1 MPGPTRAPSCGGAFT
16 GASDAAQPHRSE
28 GEGEGYV
35 LFDYVP
41 ILVQLLIAIGVALG
55 VIAISNF
62 VGTRKPSAAKLAP
75 YESGMTPVGM
85 AWRRFPI
92 RFYLTAMLF
101 VIFDVE
107 IIFFFPWAVILRHMK
122 AGGREYVLFGLAEM
136 LVFMAFLL
144 LGYVYI
150 WKKGALQWE

>member
-1 MPGPTRAPSCGGAFT
+1 VIACTKFAAAPTTAREPGET
-16 GASDAAQPHRSE
+16 GVQ
-28 GEGEGYV
+28 

-41 ILVQLLIAIGVALG
+41 ILVQLLIAVGVAMG
-55 VIAISNF
+55 VILISNF
-62 VGTRKPSAAKLAP
+62 LGTKKPTAAKLAP
-75 YESGMTPVGM
+75 YESGMTPIGM

-101 VIFDVE
+101 VIFDIE
-107 IIFFFPWAVILRHMK
+107 IIFFYPWAVFLRHAK
-122 AGGREYVLFGLAEM
+122 EAGYAAGDPTGYVWFVLAEM

-150 WKKGALQWE
+150 WKKGALRWE

>member
-1 MPGPTRAPSCGGAFT
+1 M
-16 GASDAAQPHRSE
+16 Q
-28 GEGEGYV
+28 

-41 ILVQLLIAIGVALG
+41 ILVQVVIAVGVALG
-55 VIAISNF
+55 VVAISNF
-62 VGTRKPSAAKLAP
+62 LGTHKPSAAKLAP
-75 YESGMTPVGM
+75 YESGMTPIGM

-107 IIFFFPWAVILRHMK
+107 IIFFYPWAVFLRHARV
-122 AGGREYVLFGLAEM
+122 AGVAVGNEMGYVWFFLSEM

-144 LGYVYI
+144 LGYLYI
-150 WKKGALQWE
+150 WKKGALTWE

>member
-1 MPGPTRAPSCGGAFT
+1 M
-16 GASDAAQPHRSE
+16 Q
-28 GEGEGYV
+28 

-41 ILVQLLIAIGVALG
+41 ILIQLLIALLVAGG
-55 VIAISNF
+55 VIIISNF
-62 VGTRKPSAAKLAP
+62 VGSKKPTAAKLAP
-75 YESGMTPVGM
+75 YESGMQPIGM

-107 IIFFFPWAVILRHMK
+107 IIFFFPWAVFLRHAKEMGAA
-122 AGGREYVLFGLAEM
+122 AGMEWQYVSFILAEM

-144 LGYVYI
+144 LGYIYI
-150 WKKGALQWE
+150 WKKGALTWD

>member
-1 MPGPTRAPSCGGAFT
+1 MHKLLSGLKT
-16 GASDAAQPHRSE
+16 ASEQ
-28 GEGEGYV
+28 GENRV
-35 LFDYVP
+35 QLFDYVP
-41 ILVQLLIAIGVALG
+41 ILVQLLIAVMVAAG
-55 VIAISNF
+55 VILISNF
-62 VGTRKPSAAKLAP
+62 LGTKKPTAAKLAP
-75 YESGMTPVGM
+75 YESGMTPIGM

-107 IIFFFPWAVILRHMK
+107 VIFFYPWAVFLRHARE
-122 AGGREYVLFGLAEM
+122 AGFAAGNEAGYVWFILGEM

-150 WKKGALQWE
+150 WKKGALTWE

>member
-1 MPGPTRAPSCGGAFT
+1 MHKVSGGRPAV
-16 GASDAAQPHRSE
+16 RNW
-28 GEGEGYV
+28 GEKRV
-35 LFDYVP
+35 QLFDFVP
-41 ILVQLLIAIGVALG
+41 ILVQLLIAVGVALG

-62 VGTRKPSAAKLAP
+62 LGTKKPSAAKLAP
-75 YESGMTPVGM
+75 YESGMTPIGM

-107 IIFFFPWAVILRHMK
+107 VIFFYPWAVFLRHAK
-122 AGGREYVLFGLAEM
+122 EIGAAAGNELAYVWFFLAEM

-150 WKKGALQWE
+150 WKKGALTWD

>member
-1 MPGPTRAPSCGGAFT
+1 M
-16 GASDAAQPHRSE
+16 
-28 GEGEGYV
+28 

-41 ILVQLLIAIGVALG
+41 ILVQLLIAVGVALG

-62 VGTRKPSAAKLAP
+62 IGTKKPSAAKLAP
-75 YESGMTPVGM
+75 YESGMAPVGM

-122 AGGREYVLFGLAEM
+122 AGGPDYVLFVLAEM

>member
-1 MPGPTRAPSCGGAFT
+1 V
-16 GASDAAQPHRSE
+16 Q
-28 GEGEGYV
+28 

-41 ILVQLLIAIGVALG
+41 ILVQVVIAVGVALG
-55 VIAISNF
+55 VVAISNF
-62 VGTRKPSAAKLAP
+62 LGTHKPSAAKLAP
-75 YESGMTPVGM
+75 YESGMTPIGM

-107 IIFFFPWAVILRHMK
+107 IIFFYPWAVFLRHARV
-122 AGGREYVLFGLAEM
+122 AGVAAGNEMGYAWFFLSEM

-144 LGYVYI
+144 LGYLYI
-150 WKKGALQWE
+150 WKKGALTWE

>member
-1 MPGPTRAPSCGGAFT
+1 
-16 GASDAAQPHRSE
+16 
-28 GEGEGYV
+28 V

-41 ILVQLLIAIGVALG
+41 ILIQVLIAVAVAAG

-62 VGTRKPSAAKLAP
+62 IGTKRPTPAKLAP
-75 YESGMTPVGM
+75 YESGMVPVGM

-107 IIFFFPWAVILRHMK
+107 IIFFFPWAVILRHLK
-122 AGGREYVLFGLAEM
+122 AGGTAYVWFVLAEM

-144 LGYVYI
+144 LGYLYI
-150 WKKGALQWE
+150 WRKGALQWD

>member
-1 MPGPTRAPSCGGAFT
+1 M
-16 GASDAAQPHRSE
+16 
-28 GEGEGYV
+28 

-41 ILVQLLIAIGVALG
+41 IVIQLLIALAVSGGMLV
-55 VIAISNF
+55 ISNF
-62 VGTRKPSAAKLAP
+62 LGTKRPTAVKLAP

-92 RFYLTAMLF
+92 KFYLTAMLF

-107 IIFFFPWAVILRHMK
+107 IIFFYPWAVILRHMK
-122 AGGREYVLFGLAEM
+122 AGGGAWVWFGLVEM

-144 LGYVYI
+144 LGYVYVL
-150 WKKGALQWE
+150 KKRALEWE

>member
-1 MPGPTRAPSCGGAFT
+1 V
-16 GASDAAQPHRSE
+16 Q
-28 GEGEGYV
+28 

-41 ILVQLLIAIGVALG
+41 ILVQLLIAVGVALG

-62 VGTRKPSAAKLAP
+62 LGTRKPTAAKLAP
-75 YESGMTPVGM
+75 YESGMTPIGM

-107 IIFFFPWAVILRHMK
+107 IIFFYPWAVFLRHAK
-122 AGGREYVLFGLAEM
+122 EAGFAAANEAGYVWFTVTEM

-150 WKKGALQWE
+150 WKKGALTWD

>member
-1 MPGPTRAPSCGGAFT
+1 M
-16 GASDAAQPHRSE
+16 
-28 GEGEGYV
+28 

-41 ILVQLLIAIGVALG
+41 ILIQIGVALLVALG
-55 VIAISNF
+55 VVAISNF
-62 VGTRKPSAAKLAP
+62 VGTKRPTPAKLVP
-75 YESGMTPVGM
+75 YESGMVPVGM

-92 RFYLTAMLF
+92 KFYVTAMLF

-107 IIFFFPWAVILRHMK
+107 IIFFYPWAVILRFMK
-122 AGGREYVLFGLAEM
+122 AGGPAYVAFGLVEM

-150 WKKGALQWE
+150 LRKKALQWE

>member
-1 MPGPTRAPSCGGAFT
+1 M
-16 GASDAAQPHRSE
+16 Q
-28 GEGEGYV
+28 

-41 ILVQLLIAIGVALG
+41 ILVQLVIAVGVSLG
-55 VIAISNF
+55 VIVISNF
-62 VGTRKPSAAKLAP
+62 VGSKKPTAAKLAP
-75 YESGMTPVGM
+75 YESGMQPIGM

-107 IIFFFPWAVILRHMK
+107 IIFFFPWAVFLRHAK
-122 AGGREYVLFGLAEM
+122 ESGAAAGNEMAYVSFILAEM
-136 LVFMAFLL
+136 LVFIAFLL

-150 WKKGALQWE
+150 WKKGALTWD

>member
-1 MPGPTRAPSCGGAFT
+1 MP
-16 GASDAAQPHRSE
+16 
-28 GEGEGYV
+28 
-35 LFDYVP
+35 FDYVP
-41 ILVQLLIAIGVALG
+41 ILIQIFIALAVALG
-55 VIAISNF
+55 VVAISNF
-62 VGTRKPSAAKLAP
+62 VGTKKPTAAKLAP

-107 IIFFFPWAVILRHMK
+107 IIFFYPWAVMLRHMK
-122 AGGREYVLFGLAEM
+122 VGGPTYVWFGLVEM

-144 LGYVYI
+144 LGYIYI
-150 WKKGALQWE
+150 LKKGALQWE

>member
-1 MPGPTRAPSCGGAFT
+1 M
-16 GASDAAQPHRSE
+16 Q
-28 GEGEGYV
+28 

-41 ILVQLLIAIGVALG
+41 ILIQLLIALLVCAG
-55 VIAISNF
+55 VIVISNF
-62 VGTRKPSAAKLAP
+62 VGSKKPTAAKLAP
-75 YESGMTPVGM
+75 YESGMQPIGM

-107 IIFFFPWAVILRHMK
+107 IIFFYPWAVFLRHAK
-122 AGGREYVLFGLAEM
+122 EIGHAAGMEWAYVSFILAEM

-144 LGYVYI
+144 LGYLYI
-150 WKKGALQWE
+150 WKKGALTWD

>member
-1 MPGPTRAPSCGGAFT
+1 
-16 GASDAAQPHRSE
+16 
-28 GEGEGYV
+28 V

-41 ILVQLLIAIGVALG
+41 ILIQVLIAVGVAAG

-62 VGTRKPSAAKLAP
+62 IGTKRPTPAKLAP
-75 YESGMTPVGM
+75 YESGMVPVGM

-107 IIFFFPWAVILRHMK
+107 IIFFFPWAVILRHLK
-122 AGGREYVLFGLAEM
+122 AGGTAYVWFVLAEM

-144 LGYVYI
+144 LGYLYI
-150 WKKGALQWE
+150 WRKGALQWD

>member
-1 MPGPTRAPSCGGAFT
+1 V
-16 GASDAAQPHRSE
+16 Q
-28 GEGEGYV
+28 

-41 ILVQLLIAIGVALG
+41 ILIQVLIALVIALG
-55 VIAISNF
+55 VIVISNF
-62 VGTRKPSAAKLAP
+62 VGTKKPTAAKLAP
-75 YESGMTPVGM
+75 YESGMQPIGM

-101 VIFDVE
+101 VLFDVE
-107 IIFFFPWAVILRHMK
+107 VIFFYPWAVFLRHAK
-122 AGGREYVLFGLAEM
+122 AAGAAAGMEGAYVAFVLVEM

-150 WKKGALQWE
+150 WKKGALTWD

>member
-1 MPGPTRAPSCGGAFT
+1 M
-16 GASDAAQPHRSE
+16 Q
-28 GEGEGYV
+28 

-41 ILVQLLIAIGVALG
+41 ILIQLIIAVGVSLG
-55 VIAISNF
+55 VIVISKF
-62 VGTRKPSAAKLAP
+62 VGSKKPTAAKLAP
-75 YESGMTPVGM
+75 YESGMQPIGM

-107 IIFFFPWAVILRHMK
+107 IIFFYPWAVFLRHAK
-122 AGGREYVLFGLAEM
+122 ESGAAAGNEMAYVAFILAEM

-150 WKKGALQWE
+150 WKKGALKWD

>member
-1 MPGPTRAPSCGGAFT
+1 M
-16 GASDAAQPHRSE
+16 QI
-28 GEGEGYV
+28 Y
-35 LFDYVP
+35 DYVP
-41 ILVQLLIAIGVALG
+41 ILIQLLIALFVALG
-55 VIAISNF
+55 VILISNF
-62 VGTRKPSAAKLAP
+62 VGTKKPNAAKLAP
-75 YESGMTPVGM
+75 YESGMAPIGM

-107 IIFFFPWAVILRHMK
+107 IIFFYPWAVFLRHAK
-122 AGGREYVLFGLAEM
+122 AAGTAAGNEMGYVLFILAEM

-150 WKKGALQWE
+150 WKKGALTWD

>member
-1 MPGPTRAPSCGGAFT
+1 
-16 GASDAAQPHRSE
+16 
-28 GEGEGYV
+28 
-35 LFDYVP
+35 
-41 ILVQLLIAIGVALG
+41 
-55 VIAISNF
+55 
-62 VGTRKPSAAKLAP
+62 
-75 YESGMTPVGM
+75 MTPIGM

-107 IIFFFPWAVILRHMK
+107 IIFFYPWAVFLRHARV
-122 AGGREYVLFGLAEM
+122 AGAAAGNEMGYAWFFLSEM

-150 WKKGALQWE
+150 WKKGALTWE

>member
-1 MPGPTRAPSCGGAFT
+1 V
-16 GASDAAQPHRSE
+16 Q
-28 GEGEGYV
+28 

-41 ILVQLLIAIGVALG
+41 ILVQLLIATGVALG

-62 VGTRKPSAAKLAP
+62 LGTKKPTAAKLAP
-75 YESGMTPVGM
+75 YESGMTPIGM

-101 VIFDVE
+101 VIFDIEV
-107 IIFFFPWAVILRHMK
+107 IFFYPWAVFLRHAK
-122 AGGREYVLFGLAEM
+122 EIGFAAGNELGYVWFFLAEM

-150 WKKGALQWE
+150 WKKGALTWD